1 MKFSVNRIL
10 NVMKD
15 AQILDADVL
24 KRVSMTMGG
33 ILYETGLIKKLTF
46 SGGTMKQEKIT
57 SNLEFDVKYADGSRK
72 EVKEGILFEFKGD
85 KVCGHIGTSRKE
97 ALFSVAESLTEMIV
111 DFGLAEEFEKYIENA
126 EFLKKVTKWKIDAYV
141 AEK

>member
-10 NVMKD
+10 NVMED
-15 AQILDADVL
+15 AQILNADVL

-126 EFLKKVTKWKIDAYV
+126 EIFKEGD
-141 AEK
+141 